1 METEVNEHIDYE
13 VETIKESALV
23 ATDGNVATRAKTPEN
38 KKKEREREKRKRR
51 QTRRSP
57 QEDATVQLPVQL
69 AGDK

>member
-38 KKKEREREKRKRR
+38 KKGERKRKEKME
-51 QTRRSP
+51 TN
-57 QEDATVQLPVQL
+57 
-69 AGDK
+69 